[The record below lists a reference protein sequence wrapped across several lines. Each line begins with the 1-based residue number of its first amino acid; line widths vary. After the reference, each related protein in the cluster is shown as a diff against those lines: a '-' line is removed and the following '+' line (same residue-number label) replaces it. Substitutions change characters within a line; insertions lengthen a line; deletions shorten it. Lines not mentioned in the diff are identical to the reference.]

1 MEEQNTV
8 LEEETLD
15 TEVENDE
22 YVDETEYADE
32 TDDQEEPAEQE
43 ESLEDQEDDVEVEY
57 DEDGNVVEHVAEED
71 EDATASEGEAEVSND
86 TETADAR
93 GVKHADEGG
102 EDYRA
107 KYEALRR
114 QTGETLKKLGV
125 ETEDVLDGL
134 ESLAADADG
143 VSVEEY
149 RQKKSEAERTEK
161 AEMLLKQQEFE
172 RIAAQDLAELQAEFP
187 ETRAYKNLLQMPQD
201 IRSEFARLRGLGLPA
216 KQAYAAANVDGIRT
230 TVAASA
236 KKSVDN
242 KAHLQTSVPKNAK
255 NTTIRMTRAELAQLR
270 DCFPNKTD
278 KEIIALYKQT
288 KSN

>member
-15 TEVENDE
+15 TEVDNEE
-22 YVDETEYADE
+22 YIDETEYADE
-32 TDDQEEPAEQE
+32 TDDQEEPTQDEE
-43 ESLEDQEDDVEVEY
+43 ESEQEDDVEVEY

-71 EDATASEGEAEVSND
+71 EDATESEGDAEVSND
-86 TETADAR
+86 TETAGAR

-102 EDYRA
+102 EDFRA

-114 QTGETLKKLGV
+114 QTGDTLKKLGV
-125 ETEDVLDGL
+125 DTEDPIEGL
-134 ESLAADADG
+134 ESLAADAEG
-143 VSVEEY
+143 LSLEEY
-149 RQKKSEAERTEK
+149 RNKKSEAERTEK

-201 IRSEFARLRGLGLPA
+201 VRSEFARLRGLGLPA
-216 KQAYAAANVDGIRT
+216 KQAYAAANVDGIRA

-242 KAHLQTSVPKNAK
+242 KAHLHTAVPKNAK
-255 NTTIRMTRAELAQLR
+255 NTTICMTRAELAQLR